1 MSRPIDLGLGLLDHQ
16 IVDCD
21 GRRCGKVDDLE
32 VAGVRDGKPVV
43 AELLVGRRRKVHV
56 PWDVVAK
63 VDSAVHLK
71 VRAEE
76 LGLGRADERLRPW
89 LARLPL
95 S

>member
-16 IVDCD
+16 IVDRD

>member
-1 MSRPIDLGLGLLDHQ
+1 LSRPIDLGLGLLDHQ
-16 IVDCD
+16 IVDRD

>member
-16 IVDCD
+16 IVDSE

-32 VAGVRDGKPVV
+32 LAGIAEGRPVV
-43 AELLVGRRRKVHV
+43 TELLVGRRRRVHV
-56 PWDVVAK
+56 AWDRVAE

-71 VRAEE
+71 GTAHE
-76 LGLGRADERLRPW
+76 LRLGRADARARPW
-89 LARLPL
+89 IERLPL

>member
-16 IVDCD
+16 IVDSE

-32 VAGVRDGKPVV
+32 LAGIREARPVV
-43 AELLVGRRRKVHV
+43 AELLVGRRRRVHV
-56 PWDVVAK
+56 PWSSVAE

-71 VRAEE
+71 VKADE
-76 LGLGRADERLRPW
+76 LRLGRGDDRLRPW
-89 LARLPL
+89 FARLPR

>member
-1 MSRPIDLGLGLLDHQ
+1 
-16 IVDCD
+16 
-21 GRRCGKVDDLE
+21 
-32 VAGVRDGKPVV
+32 
-43 AELLVGRRRKVHV
+43 
-56 PWDVVAK
+56 

>member
-16 IVDCD
+16 IVDRD

-32 VAGVRDGKPVV
+32 LAGVRDGRPVV
-43 AELLVGRRRKVHV
+43 VELLVGRRRQVHV

-71 VRAEE
+71 LRAEE
-76 LGLGRADERLRPW
+76 LRLGRGDDRLRPW
-89 LARLPL
+89 FARIPL